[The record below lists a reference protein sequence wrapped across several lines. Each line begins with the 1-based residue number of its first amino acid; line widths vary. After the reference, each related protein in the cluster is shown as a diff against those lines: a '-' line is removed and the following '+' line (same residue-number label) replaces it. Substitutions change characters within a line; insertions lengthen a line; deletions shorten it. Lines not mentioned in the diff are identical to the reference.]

1 MPDDRTW
8 KWWVPVLV
16 LPIVALLVAVGGL
29 YFQYL
34 TYQRDTEAQVKK
46 MREEVATEF
55 QDKLAQRDSVIEKQS
70 QEIADLHK
78 RPDEKPRPPEEFPV
92 FDYSKYVSDHPLAEP
107 KSGTKQIDDF
117 VDQNWP
123 TLAWLG
129 ALVLIGALVNAATKR
144 K

>member
-55 QDKLAQRDSVIEKQS
+55 QDKLAQRE
-70 QEIADLHK
+70 
-78 RPDEKPRPPEEFPV
+78 
-92 FDYSKYVSDHPLAEP
+92 
-107 KSGTKQIDDF
+107 
-117 VDQNWP
+117 
-123 TLAWLG
+123 LG
-129 ALVLIGALVNAATKR
+129 S
-144 K
+144 

>member
-1 MPDDRTW
+1 M
-8 KWWVPVLV
+8 
-16 LPIVALLVAVGGL
+16 
-29 YFQYL
+29 
-34 TYQRDTEAQVKK
+34 
-46 MREEVATEF
+46 
-55 QDKLAQRDSVIEKQS
+55 
-70 QEIADLHK
+70 
-78 RPDEKPRPPEEFPV
+78 